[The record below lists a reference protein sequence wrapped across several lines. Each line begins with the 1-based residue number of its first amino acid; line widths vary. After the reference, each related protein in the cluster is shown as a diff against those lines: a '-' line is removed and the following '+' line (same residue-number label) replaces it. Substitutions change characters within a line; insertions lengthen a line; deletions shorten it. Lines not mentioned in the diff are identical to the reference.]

1 MEKFVRNLGL
11 NHDPN
16 AQLPQ
21 LAMTL
26 DAQHRAVTRQKV
38 TLSDGSSAGIFLPTG
53 TVIRP
58 YEILESETGTK
69 VLVVPASEEVY
80 VASCTDPLI
89 FARACYH
96 LGNRHVPL
104 EIKDL
109 ELAFL
114 PDPVL
119 VNLCPKLGLEVRV
132 ESRPFV
138 PENGAY
144 HQHAHAHAH
153 SHADHEHHH

>member
-11 NHDPN
+11 NVDPS

-21 LAMTL
+21 LALTL

-38 TLSDGSSAGIFLPTG
+38 TLSDGSHAGIFLPTG
-53 TVIRP
+53 TIMRP
-58 YEILESETGTK
+58 YEILESESGTK
-69 VLVVPASEEVY
+69 VLVIPAAEEVY

-89 FARACYH
+89 FAKACYH

-104 EIKDL
+104 EIRDL

-114 PDPVL
+114 PDAVL
-119 VNLCPKLGLEVRV
+119 AELCPKLGLTVRI
-132 ESRPFV
+132 EERPFV
-138 PENGAY
+138 PESGAY
-144 HQHAHAHAH
+144 HHHAHHQ
-153 SHADHEHHH
+153 

>member
-11 NHDPN
+11 NVDPS
-16 AQLPQ
+16 ASLPQ
-21 LAMTL
+21 LALTL

-38 TLSDGSSAGIFLPTG
+38 TLSDGSHAGIFLPTG
-53 TVIRP
+53 TIMRP
-58 YEILESETGTK
+58 YEILESENGTK
-69 VLVVPASEEVY
+69 VLVVPAVEEVY

-89 FARACYH
+89 
-96 LGNRHVPL
+96 NRHVSL

-119 VNLCPKLGLEVRV
+119 ADLCPKLGLKVRV
-132 ESRPFV
+132 EARPFV
-138 PENGAY
+138 PESGAY
-144 HQHAHAHAH
+144 QHHAH
-153 SHADHEHHH
+153 HH